1 MGIGEKIRLE
11 KKNEIGIIILDNPEF
26 EFLNVLDTQLI
37 KKLGDLLI
45 ELENDGQTRAV
56 IMTGSKNF
64 SAGVDIKEL
73 EDKDPGQA
81 EVFSRLGQS
90 VCDQIENMKK
100 PVIAAVRGY
109 ALGGGCEVAL
119 ACDIR
124 IASENAKFGQPE
136 VNLGLI
142 AGFGGTQRLTRL
154 IGIGKA
160 KEMILTGKIIDAGEA
175 ASIGLVNRVVKDAEL
190 MERAEETVYI
200 LGQKSPIAIGLA
212 KRLINE
218 NQKLTRQLEIE
229 TASFSECFATEDHRE
244 GISAFLEKRRPRFKG
259 I

>member
-1 MGIGEKIRLE
+1 MGTGEKIRLE
-11 KKNEIGIIILDNPEF
+11 KKKEIGIIILDNPEF
-26 EFLNVLDTQLI
+26 LNVLDTQSI

-45 ELENDGQTRAV
+45 ELENDRQTRAV
-56 IMTGSKNF
+56 IITGSKNF
-64 SAGVDIKEL
+64 SAGADIKEL
-73 EDKDPGQA
+73 KDKDPEQA
-81 EVFSRLGQS
+81 EVFSRLGHA
-90 VCDQIENMKK
+90 VCDQIENMDK

-160 KEMILTGKIIDAGEA
+160 KEMILTGKTIDAREA
-175 ASIGLVNRVVKDAEL
+175 ASIGLANSVVNDEEL
-190 MERAEETVYI
+190 MERAEETAYM
-200 LGQKSPIAIGLA
+200 LAQKSPISIGFA

-218 NQKLTRQLEIE
+218 NQKLERQLEIE

-244 GISAFLEKRRPRFKG
+244 GISAFLEKRKPTFKG
-259 I
+259 V

>member
-1 MGIGEKIRLE
+1 MDTGEKIKVD
-11 KKNEIGIIILDNPEF
+11 KKKEIGIIILDNPEF
-26 EFLNVLDTQLI
+26 LNILGTRSI
-37 KKLGDLLI
+37 KKLRNLLA

-56 IMTGSKNF
+56 IITGSKHF
-64 SAGVDIKEL
+64 SAGADIKEL
-73 EDKDPGQA
+73 KDKDPEQA
-81 EVFSRLGQS
+81 EVFSRLGHS
-90 VCDQIENMKK
+90 VCDQIENMNK

-136 VNLGLI
+136 ANLGLI

-160 KEMILTGKIIDAGEA
+160 KEMILTGRIIDAREA
-175 ASIGLVNRVVKDAEL
+175 ELIGLVNTVVRDEEL
-190 MERAEETVYI
+190 MERAEETAHI
-200 LGQKSPIAIGLA
+200 LAQKSPVSIRLA

-218 NQKLTRQLEIE
+218 NQKLKRQLEIE

-244 GISAFLEKRRPRFKG
+244 GISAFLEKRKPMFKG